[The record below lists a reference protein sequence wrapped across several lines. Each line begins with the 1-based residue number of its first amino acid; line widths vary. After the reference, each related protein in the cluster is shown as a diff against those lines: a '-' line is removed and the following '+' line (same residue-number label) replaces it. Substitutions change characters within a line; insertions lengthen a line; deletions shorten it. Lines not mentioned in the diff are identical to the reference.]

1 MPLLPWFTDIICCG
15 MIKAMDPLP
24 EGYLFDGTNYVDFF
38 GGRYEFHPCI
48 AQFIDEY
55 VTAANDDRK
64 ATNIKATAER
74 ESQQSF
80 VRQIV

>member
-1 MPLLPWFTDIICCG
+1 
-15 MIKAMDPLP
+15 MDPLP

-55 VTAANDDRK
+55 ITAANDDRK
-64 ATNIKATAER
+64 ATNLKATVER